1 MPPIAIAVCYRSGK
15 LFFFSFGKQSQ
26 SAVDPEAIGTCPLTK
41 REIKLNRQIDLS
53 LFSSPR
59 SRWENFRHIRIT
71 GPVTVHTDCAT

>member
-41 REIKLNRQIDLS
+41 REIKLNRQIDL
-53 LFSSPR
+53 
-59 SRWENFRHIRIT
+59 
-71 GPVTVHTDCAT
+71 